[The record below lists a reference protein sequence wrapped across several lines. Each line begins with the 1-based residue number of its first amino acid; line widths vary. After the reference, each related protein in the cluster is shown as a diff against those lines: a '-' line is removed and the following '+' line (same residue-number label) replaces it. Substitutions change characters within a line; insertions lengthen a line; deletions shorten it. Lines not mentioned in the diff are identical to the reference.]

1 MENVTMNI
9 WDIIRGSSNF
19 LSVMFIY
26 SIIMI
31 LIGIKIPL
39 LKIKN
44 KNLNLKQGNNIWL
57 NVYVSFL
64 MPILSIL
71 GVVLEIYI
79 IQNIQIT
86 WSIILMIT
94 LLIDMTLVIFII
106 VTTLCLRNMKML
118 GYKLNNIFLIIILFR
133 IVYSLTSFDIIYGIL
148 ITVVLTVSV
157 ILNIK
162 YFKSRKELFNN

>member
-9 WDIIRGSSNF
+9 WDIIRGNSNF

-86 WSIILMIT
+86 WSIIMMIT